1 MPNSELINLLCEMI
15 RIDSRNTIPI
25 EQEGKHVATEQA
37 MGEFAGKVM
46 RQYGFKEVEFH
57 PIAPQ
62 RPNVLGIYEQNADF
76 PVLAFEAHLDTVG
89 TDGMTIPPFE
99 PDIRDGRIYGRG
111 SCDTKGSM
119 AAMLTACRL
128 IIAEKLPVNLLFLAS
143 SAEETG
149 CQGAPF
155 WDLQRWQVGG
165 IIIGEPTLN
174 QPIIAHKSHLTFE
187 LHCRG
192 KAAHGSRPEAG
203 DNAIFK
209 AGKLLAYLQD
219 IVIPELSAT
228 DKKGFA
234 SGNTLSVG
242 LINGGSKA
250 NIIADHCS
258 ITCDVRLL
266 PGSGDAQAFLNQL
279 CHQASTALGFPVEL
293 GYTHISPAMESA
305 DGHPLL
311 LRIQE
316 AMQNLQLPCTP
327 GKVAYCTDGGILSSK
342 GYPCIILGPGDI
354 LNAHA
359 AVEFVEIEQ
368 LEQAARIYLEV
379 ARQASCRGIVKR

>member
-1 MPNSELINLLCEMI
+1 MTNSELTKLLCDMI
-15 RIDSRNTIPI
+15 RIDSRNTIPLG
-25 EQEGKHVATEQA
+25 QEGKPVATEQA
-37 MGEFAGKVM
+37 MGEFAGEIMKK
-46 RQYGFKEVEFH
+46 YGFHEVEFH

-62 RPNVLGIYEQNADF
+62 RPNVLGIYQQNPAF

-89 TDGMTIPPFE
+89 TEGMTIPPFE
-99 PDIRDGRIYGRG
+99 PNIRDGRIYGRG
-111 SCDTKGSM
+111 SCDTKGSL
-119 AAMLTACRL
+119 AAMLFACRQ

-174 QPIIAHKSHLTFE
+174 QPIIAHKAHLTFE
-187 LHCRG
+187 LQCSG

-209 AGKLLAYLQD
+209 AGKLLAFLD
-219 IVIPELSAT
+219 TVIIPELSAM

-242 LINGGSKA
+242 MIKGGSKA
-250 NIIADHCS
+250 NIVADHCT
-258 ITCDVRLL
+258 ITCDMRLL
-266 PGSGDAQAFLNQL
+266 PGSGDALEFLKQL
-279 CHQASTALGFPVEL
+279 CEKATVALDFPVKL

-311 LRIQE
+311 QRIKE
-316 AMQNLQLPCTP
+316 AMQCMQIPCTP
-327 GKVAYCTDGGILSSK
+327 GNVAYCTDGGILSAK
-342 GYPCIILGPGDI
+342 GFPCVILGPGDI

-359 AVEFVEIEQ
+359 AVEFVEIAQ
-368 LEQAARIYLEV
+368 LEQAARIYHQIACQAA
-379 ARQASCRGIVKR
+379 ARGL